1 MIARIVAFG
10 SRTVTD
16 KNYPSARKQIR
27 EGLAIVKA
35 QPFFADAELHHG
47 DCEGADLMFAEEWAA
62 LGGTVVA
69 HPARWS
75 MCVRAC
81 KPNHRKRRRDG
92 STYCPSA
99 GFRRNKDMRDLA
111 PDLGV
116 MAHVNNSR
124 GTAMMADLLEAAGV
138 HVQPIDVAEPYRQE
152 D

>member
-1 MIARIVAFG
+1 MTARIVAFG

-16 KNYPSARKQIR
+16 KNYPSARQQIH

-47 DCEGADLMFAEEWAA
+47 ECEGADLMFAEEWAA
-62 LGGTVVA
+62 LGGVVVA

-75 MCVRAC
+75 MCVRTC
-81 KPNHRKRRRDG
+81 KPGHRKRRRDG

-124 GTAMMADLLEAAGV
+124 GTAMMAGLLEEVGV
-138 HVQPIDVAEPYRQE
+138 HIQPFDIAEPYRQE